1 MSKTAAV
8 ARAGMNKEVKTL
20 VMGALMTA
28 LLAVCS
34 QLSIPIQPIPI
45 NLALLAVY
53 LAAFL
58 LEGRGALISVGI
70 YLLLG
75 AFGLPVFANFKGGL
89 QALVGPTGGYLMG
102 YLFTAAVITTLKPWA
117 DNFLKRCL
125 VMALGLL
132 ACYVPGTLWF
142 MMLNKMS
149 LQVSLG
155 YCVYPFLPGDAVKI
169 VLAAL
174 LAPRLQ
180 QAIARI

>member
-1 MSKTAAV
+1 MSKPAV
-8 ARAGMNKEVKTL
+8 AARVGMDRDLKSL

-28 LLAVCS
+28 LLAICS
-34 QLSIPIQPIPI
+34 QLTIPLQPIPI

-58 LEGRGALISVGI
+58 LNGRGALISVGV

-75 AFGLPVFANFKGGL
+75 AFGLPVFANFKAGL
-89 QALVGPTGGYLMG
+89 PALVGPTGGYLMG
-102 YLFTAAVITTLKPWA
+102 YLFTAAIITTLKPWA
-117 DNFLKRCL
+117 TSVYKRCL

-132 ACYVPGTLWF
+132 ACYVPGTAWF
-142 MMLNKMS
+142 MMLNRMS

-169 VLAAL
+169 LLAAL
-174 LAPRLQ
+174 LAPRLRE
-180 QAIARI
+180 AIARI